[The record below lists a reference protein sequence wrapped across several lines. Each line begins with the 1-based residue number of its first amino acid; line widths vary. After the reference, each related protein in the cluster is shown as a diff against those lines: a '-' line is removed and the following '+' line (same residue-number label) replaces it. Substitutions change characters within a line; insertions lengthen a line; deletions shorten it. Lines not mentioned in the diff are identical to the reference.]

1 MHLGTI
7 KSVQKKSYIVVMD
20 QVPITRN
27 NFCIFDDFFFQS
39 RIRQMPQCHTVNNH
53 KTQKIGKKQRKA
65 LFNLP

>member
-7 KSVQKKSYIVVMD
+7 KSVQKKSYVVVMD

-27 NFCIFDDFFFQS
+27 NFCIFDDFFFKVES
-39 RIRQMPQCHTVNNH
+39 AKCHTVNNH